1 MRLTVAGGMILL
13 VVALAAFASGAE
25 DPTVHVSTPPATVT
39 ADRPWPAE
47 VSISRNGRPLS
58 LMHPELVIRRGRQK
72 HSFVARPSGPDG
84 SYRVNVTFPGY
95 GAWTYGVQ
103 IGADFVDAGTVR
115 VHSGPALRSAVTP
128 GGP

>member
-25 DPTVHVSTPPATVT
+25 NPTVQVSTPPATLT
-39 ADRPWPAE
+39 ADRPWSAE

-58 LMHPELVIRRGRQK
+58 LMRPEMVIRHGKER

-84 SYRVNVTFPGY
+84 HYRVNVTFPGY
-95 GAWTYGVQ
+95 GEWTYGVR
-103 IGADFVDAGTVR
+103 IGADFVRAGSVT
-115 VHSGPALRSAVTP
+115 VHSGPALRTFVAP